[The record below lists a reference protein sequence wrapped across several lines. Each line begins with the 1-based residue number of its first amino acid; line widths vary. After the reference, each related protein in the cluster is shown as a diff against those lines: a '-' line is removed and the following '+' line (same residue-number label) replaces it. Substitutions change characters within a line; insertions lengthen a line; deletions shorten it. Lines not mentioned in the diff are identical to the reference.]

1 MALTGTPKDV
11 VGQLVDDSLP
21 PSPRSFLDE
30 VIQAVK
36 NLLFHSNKELITW
49 LRAPTPIKIT
59 RVFTV
64 SSTGTLG
71 GSVAIPDLSQIIYTS
86 PMGSES
92 WIHRITIT
100 SPDHGPAT
108 PILAPAQLAL
118 VSSNGPI
125 ILMLP
130 EIASTYQVAPT
141 QFIEGR
147 LSAPHLSP
155 GESLT
160 VSGDGLP
167 NNAHLRFDL
176 QIILTQGVS
185 EYTPRETSPTDLTA
199 KAPGATTGIS

>member
-1 MALTGTPKDV
+1 MAMTGTPKDV
-11 VGQLVDDSLP
+11 VGHLVDDSLP
-21 PSPRSFLDE
+21 AAPPSFFDQMVE
-30 VIQAVK
+30 AVK
-36 NLLFHSNKELITW
+36 NLIFHSNKELITW

-64 SSTGTLG
+64 SANGTLG

-92 WIHRITIT
+92 WLHRITIT

-147 LSAPHLSP
+147 LSAPHLSA

-176 QIILTQGVS
+176 QIVLTQGVS
-185 EYTPRETSPTDLTA
+185 EFTPKTSSPTDLTL
-199 KAPGATTGIS
+199 KGSGGTTGLG